1 VIEQKA
7 IEKAIEF
14 WERRVVPPETRELTE
29 TVAIQTV
36 AMFYLNGF
44 HIVPAKGELKLGEPG
59 ATQPF
64 RAGASISREEVE
76 TMLRDGVAY

>member
-1 VIEQKA
+1 MIEQKA

-14 WERRVVPPETRELTE
+14 WEKRVVPPETRELTE

-44 HIVPAKGELKLGEPG
+44 EIVPAKTELKLGD
-59 ATQPF
+59 T
-64 RAGASISREEVE
+64 ISREEVE
-76 TMLRDGVAY
+76 TMLRDGVVY

>member
-1 VIEQKA
+1 MITLTEQKA

-14 WERRVVPPETRELTE
+14 WEKRVVPPETRELTE

-44 HIVPAKGELKLGEPG
+44 HIAPAKGELKL
-59 ATQPF
+59 
-64 RAGASISREEVE
+64 GASISREEVE
-76 TMLRDGVAY
+76 QMLRDRVVY

>member
-1 VIEQKA
+1 MIEQKA

-14 WERRVVPPETRELTE
+14 WEKRVVPPETRELTE

-44 HIVPAKGELKLGEPG
+44 HIVPAKGELKLG
-59 ATQPF
+59 
-64 RAGASISREEVE
+64 ASISREEVE
-76 TMLRDGVAY
+76 TMLRDGVVY

>member
-1 VIEQKA
+1 MITLTEQKA

-44 HIVPAKGELKLGEPG
+44 EIFPVKLELKLG
-59 ATQPF
+59 
-64 RAGASISREEVE
+64 ASIGPQEVE
-76 TMLRDGVAY
+76 TLLRDGVVY

>member
-1 VIEQKA
+1 MIEQKA

-44 HIVPAKGELKLGEPG
+44 EIVPAKGELKLG
-59 ATQPF
+59 
-64 RAGASISREEVE
+64 ASISREEVE
-76 TMLRDGVAY
+76 QMLRDNVAY